1 MSRRNVNRQ
10 LQEVRAAPGPSPPPG
25 LAPLQAQE
33 TRSRQLL
40 STESPAPTPCP
51 RGPSRPPS
59 QMSDLS
65 LAVSSVP
72 HPGCRSEVGL
82 GVVMDADPQAGLAP
96 PGLLGEGGKW
106 LGTWWLSQKM
116 PCLYSLL
123 QMQPRGD
130 GPGLRGERLGR
141 QAPEPCMPHCPCPH
155 PQGYREPAFSGASV
169 TPRSCNPVDWTEK
182 PGNRKASSSASWH
195 RVPWALGSPGAGASL
210 RGSDCQE

>member
-33 TRSRQLL
+33 ARSRQLL

-51 RGPSRPPS
+51 RSLSRPPS

-72 HPGCRSEVGL
+72 HPCSRSEVGL

-96 PGLLGEGGKW
+96 PGLLREGGKC

-116 PCLYSLL
+116 PCLHSLL
-123 QMQPRGD
+123 QMQPSGD
-130 GPGLRGERLGR
+130 GLELRGERPGR
-141 QAPEPCMPHCPCPH
+141 QAPEPCMPHCPCPGDATSQ
-155 PQGYREPAFSGASV
+155 PSRGASV
-169 TPRSCNPVDWTEK
+169 TPRSCNPVGWTEK
-182 PGNRKASSSASWH
+182 PGK
-195 RVPWALGSPGAGASL
+195 G
-210 RGSDCQE
+210 